1 MKLLITNGYAAA
13 IALFVTLTVSSVM
26 SNVLDNNPSPLRIL
40 LGVPPATRSHAL
52 PLLEIGREL
61 ITRGHDV
68 YFATQ
73 TPCLKWASD
82 QPKMKLISMGDD
94 VPSRESIVARY
105 ELFDNGSNKNPEKY
119 YRYIIKRLFTG
130 YAKQYPL
137 YRDIISGQSQHGGP
151 MDVVMCDF
159 FARYC
164 IDAAHSLD
172 VPCVIRI
179 RSLDYEGLCYSSYLF
194 DTLI

>member
-13 IALFVTLTVSSVM
+13 IALYVTLIVSSVM
-26 SNVLDNNPSPLRIL
+26 SNVLDNNPLPLRIL

-61 ITRGHDV
+61 ITRKHGV

-105 ELFDNGSNKNPEKY
+105 ERFDKKANKNPFAKREF
-119 YRYIIKRLFTG
+119 IIKRLFTG
-130 YAKQYPL
+130 YVKQYPL
-137 YRDIISGQSQHGGP
+137 YRDILS
-151 MDVVMCDF
+151 M
-159 FARYC
+159 
-164 IDAAHSLD
+164 
-172 VPCVIRI
+172 
-179 RSLDYEGLCYSSYLF
+179 YLA
-194 DTLI
+194 